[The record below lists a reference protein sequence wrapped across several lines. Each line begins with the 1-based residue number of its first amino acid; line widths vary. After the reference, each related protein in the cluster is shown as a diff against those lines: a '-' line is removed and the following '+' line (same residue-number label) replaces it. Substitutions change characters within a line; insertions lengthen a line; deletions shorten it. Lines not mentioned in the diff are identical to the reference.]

1 MSEEFDSKVIEI
13 KRVTRVTEGGK
24 RMSFRAV
31 LVIGDRNGRVGVGIA
46 KGKDVSAAVNKST
59 NQAKQAMVKISMTK
73 NLSIPHEIRTK
84 YGSAVVFLKPAILG
98 KGLVAG
104 GPVRVICELS
114 GIKNIV
120 SKIIRGKNKINIA
133 RATIKALS
141 SF

>member
-1 MSEEFDSKVIEI
+1 MTEEFDSKVIEI

-24 RMSFRAV
+24 RLSFRAV
-31 LVIGDRNGRVGVGIA
+31 VVIGDRNSQVGVGVA
-46 KGKDVSAAVNKST
+46 KGADVSMAINKAT
-59 NQAKQAMVKISMTK
+59 HKAKQSLVKISITK
-73 NLSIPHEIRTK
+73 NLSIPYEILAK
-84 YGSAVVFLKPAILG
+84 YGSAEVFIKPAILG

-104 GPVRVICELS
+104 GPVRIICELA
-114 GIKNIV
+114 GIKNII